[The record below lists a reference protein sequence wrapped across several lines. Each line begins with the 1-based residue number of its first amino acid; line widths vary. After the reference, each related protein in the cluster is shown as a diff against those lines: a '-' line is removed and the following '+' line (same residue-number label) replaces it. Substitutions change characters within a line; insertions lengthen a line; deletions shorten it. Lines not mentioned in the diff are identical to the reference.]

1 MGDGILKN
9 RRSAASIY
17 RSDRGQAEVMA
28 LYEKKLASLTIETQS
43 QMLETRFGHTH
54 VLAAGPPEAPPVMV
68 LTGLSTGA
76 PRILEWFRPL
86 IKDYRLYAPD
96 PIGLPGRSVH
106 TRVPPWDHNYGKWM
120 VDVLDGLGLEQLPF
134 IGVSFGGGI
143 LLDTASH
150 APERISQA
158 ALMVPAGLTRVPFLY
173 TAIKFFIPCLMYR
186 YFPSR
191 KRLLGTVQP
200 LVGEPDDYSLQV
212 FDATLRHVKLTVA
225 PPGPFEKKIL
235 AGFTAPTLLFLAK
248 ADIFIPV
255 ELALRRAKELLPGLM
270 AVEVF
275 EGPHIPPESTW
286 QDNAER
292 IRRFL
297 KETQ

>member
-1 MGDGILKN
+1 M
-9 RRSAASIY
+9 SVASIY

-28 LYEKKLASLTIETQS
+28 LYEKKLASLAIETQS
-43 QMLETRFGHTH
+43 RMLETRFGHTH
-54 VLAAGPPEAPPVMV
+54 VLAAGPHDAPPVMV

-76 PRILEWFRPL
+76 PRLLEWFQPL

-96 PIGLPGRSVH
+96 PIGLPGRSVQ
-106 TRVPPWDHNYGKWM
+106 TRVPPRDHNYGKWM
-120 VDVLDGLGLEQLPF
+120 VDVLDGLGLERLPF

-143 LLDTASH
+143 LLDTASY

-200 LVGEPDDYSLQV
+200 LVGAPDDYSLQV
-212 FDATLRHVKLTVA
+212 FDATLRHLKLNVT
-225 PPGPFEKKIL
+225 PPGPFDKITL
-235 AGFTAPTLLFLAK
+235 AGFKAPTLLLLAK
-248 ADIFIPV
+248 SDLFSPV
-255 ELALRRAKELLPGLM
+255 ELARRRAQELLPSLT

-275 EGPHIPPESTW
+275 EGLHIPPQSTW
-286 QDNAER
+286 KANAER
-292 IRRFL
+292 IRLFL
-297 KETQ
+297 KETS

>member
-1 MGDGILKN
+1 
-9 RRSAASIY
+9 
-17 RSDRGQAEVMA
+17 MA
-28 LYEKKLASLTIETQS
+28 LYEKKLASLTIETHS
-43 QMLETRFGHTH
+43 RMLETRFGHTH

-76 PRILEWFRPL
+76 PRLLEWFRPL
-86 IKDYRLYAPD
+86 SQDYRLYAPD
-96 PIGLPGRSVH
+96 PIGLPGRSVQ

-120 VDVLDGLGLEQLPF
+120 VDVLNGLGLERLPF

-143 LLDTASH
+143 LLDTASY

-158 ALMVPAGLTRVPFLY
+158 ALMVPAGLTRVPFLN

-225 PPGPFEKKIL
+225 PPGPFDKEIL
-235 AGFTAPTLLFLAK
+235 AGFKAPTLLFLAK
-248 ADIFIPV
+248 SDIFIPV
-255 ELALRRAKELLPGLM
+255 ALALRRAQELLPGLM

-275 EGPHIPPESTW
+275 EGPHIPSESTW
-286 QDNAER
+286 RSNAER

-297 KETQ
+297 KETR

>member
-1 MGDGILKN
+1 MKN
-9 RRSAASIY
+9 RMSVASIY

-28 LYEKKLASLTIETQS
+28 LYEKKLASLAIETQS
-43 QMLETRFGHTH
+43 RMLETRFGHTH

-96 PIGLPGRSVH
+96 PIGLPGRSVQ
-106 TRVPPWDHNYGKWM
+106 TRMPSWDHNYGKWM
-120 VDVLDGLGLEQLPF
+120 VDVLDGLGLERLPF

-143 LLDTASH
+143 LLDTASY

-200 LVGEPDDYSLQV
+200 LVGAPDDYSLQV

-225 PPGPFEKKIL
+225 PPGPFDKEIL
-235 AGFTAPTLLFLAK
+235 AGFKAPTLLFLAK
-248 ADIFIPV
+248 SDIFMPV
-255 ELALRRAKELLPGLM
+255 ELAIRRAKELLPGLM

-286 QDNAER
+286 QYNAER
-292 IRRFL
+292 IRLFL

>member
-9 RRSAASIY
+9 SRSAASIY

-28 LYEKKLASLTIETQS
+28 LYEKKLASLAIETQS
-43 QMLETRFGHTH
+43 RMLETRFGPTH

-96 PIGLPGRSVH
+96 PIGLPGRSVQ
-106 TRVPPWDHNYGKWM
+106 TRVPPGNHNYGKWM
-120 VDVLDGLGLEQLPF
+120 VDVLDGLGLEQIPF

-158 ALMVPAGLTRVPFLY
+158 ALMVPAGLTRVPFFY
-173 TAIKFFIPCLMYR
+173 MAVKFFIPCLMYR

-225 PPGPFEKKIL
+225 PPGPFDKEIL

-248 ADIFIPV
+248 SDIFIPV
-255 ELALRRAKELLPGLM
+255 EPAIRRAKELLPGLV

-286 QDNAER
+286 QYNAER
-292 IRRFL
+292 IRLFF

>member
-1 MGDGILKN
+1 MGEGILKN
-9 RRSAASIY
+9 SRSAASIY
-17 RSDRGQAEVMA
+17 RSHRGQAEVMA
-28 LYEKKLASLTIETQS
+28 LYEKKLAGLAVETQS
-43 QMLETRFGHTH
+43 RMLETRFGPTH
-54 VLAAGPPEAPPVMV
+54 VLAAGPSEAPPAMV

-76 PRILEWFRPL
+76 PRILEWFQPL
-86 IKDYRLYAPD
+86 IQDYRLYAPD
-96 PIGLPGRSVH
+96 PIGLPGRSVS
-106 TRVPPWDHNYGKWM
+106 TRVPPGNHNYGKWM
-120 VDVLDGLGLEQLPF
+120 VDVLDGLGLEQIPF

-143 LLDTASH
+143 LLDTACY
-150 APERISQA
+150 APQRISQA

-173 TAIKFFIPCLMYR
+173 MAVKFFIPCLMYR

-225 PPGPFEKKIL
+225 PPGPFDKEIL

-248 ADIFIPV
+248 SDIFIPV
-255 ELALRRAKELLPGLM
+255 EPALRRAQELLPGLV

-275 EGPHIPPESTW
+275 EGPHIPSESTW
-286 QDNAER
+286 QYNAER
-292 IRRFL
+292 IRLFF
-297 KETQ
+297 KETL